1 APQVLNF
8 AGTAGET
15 QQFTVA
21 TLDDAIVEGTETFTV
36 SLTASNAAI
45 ADSDTATGT
54 ITDNDEHNISIG
66 NVGQAEGNTGF
77 TDFVFPVSID
87 GGNALSDITFDYE
100 TAQDATGTN
109 PATAG
114 DDYVSIADGSGT
126 IEAGTTSTTIT
137 VRVRGDT
144 EVEPSETFLVVLSN
158 IVGAAPGDIT
168 GVGTIGNDDQCNA
181 GANPVL
187 NADVPTDFCTEDT
200 LLPLSAYTDSTAPA
214 GTTLTWSINPDP
226 LITDGHL
233 SASQVQNPTPGT
245 YYAFFYDAVNLCAS
259 PSPLVITLVRNET
272 PSITQVTGAESCG
285 PASLVLSAAGE
296 TPGSASAPD
305 ILWYTEE
312 TGGTPIFSGT
322 SFTTSELQAT
332 SSFWVEATANGCTSS
347 PRVEVIATISPVVS
361 AGTATNASSCSD
373 PANGPTTLDLDDRLQ
388 GADPGTWEIV
398 QDPSGSL
405 TIDPGN
411 LLNFTGLAA
420 GTYIFRYTTNV
431 AEAPCTDE
439 SVEVSITVTNCDTD
453 TDGDGLLDGIEA
465 ALGTDPNNL
474 DTDGDGIDDGTEV
487 GPDPTNPL
495 DEDGDGI
502 IDALESTIEDAD
514 GDLVND
520 QQDPA
525 NNNPCVPNAD
535 SPTCV
540 DLAITKTADNLQVD
554 IGQEVAFTIT
564 VENLNSGGVTDIQIG
579 DLLETGFTYLSHTAS
594 VGDYDPETGLWEI
607 PELGPQATATLEVRV
622 TVLEGGV
629 YTNTAEL
636 LTSFPDD
643 RNAENNTS
651 TVVLQLSQTEGVDLV
666 LEKWGAFGS
675 GPGNVG
681 RFQRE
686 VIRPLAGNWVVFLVI
701 VRNESLEGP
710 VSNIRVEDLVTPAT
724 ATGFEYQFH
733 SFSPIAGNAYDPA
746 TGIWTIN
753 RLENGESA
761 ELRISVIVPEAGDFT
776 NAARILG
783 SSPSDG
789 NPGNNEDVLL
799 VDVNIPVEAE
809 PGFVFNQFS
818 PNGDGINDFLVV
830 RDIATFPTN
839 SIQIF
844 NRYGQLVFEASN
856 LTNDQVW
863 DGNFKG
869 ERAPEGTYY
878 YLLNLGPD
886 REVAKGWIQLIR

>member
-1 APQVLNF
+1 VETPVT
-8 AGTAGET
+8 AGTANNN
-15 QQFTVA
+15 TVA
-21 TLDDAIVEGTETFTV
+21 CTDDEFGTTSLDLDNSLDGEDAGGTWTLVSAPGGSTV
-36 SLTASNAAI
+36 
-45 ADSDTATGT
+45 T
-54 ITDNDEHNISIG
+54 I
-66 NVGQAEGNTGF
+66 
-77 TDFVFPVSID
+77 
-87 GGNALSDITFDYE
+87 
-100 TAQDATGTN
+100 TGTN
-109 PATAG
+109 TVEFSGQPVGDYTFRYTVTGTDPCLAGNTAP
-114 DDYVSIADGSGT
+114 T
-126 IEAGTTSTTIT
+126 RNE
-137 VRVRGDT
+137 
-144 EVEPSETFLVVLSN
+144 E
-158 IVGAAPGDIT
+158 
-168 GVGTIGNDDQCNA
+168 
-181 GANPVL
+181 
-187 NADVPTDFCTEDT
+187 VPTNFCTEDT
-200 LLPLSAYTDSTAPA
+200 LLSLDAYTDSTAPA
-214 GTTLTWSINPDP
+214 GTTLTWSTNSNP
-226 LITDGHL
+226 LEISGHL
-233 SASQVQNPTPGT
+233 PLSEVQNPTPGT
-245 YYAFFYDAVNLCAS
+245 YYAFFYDATNACAS
-259 PSPLVITLVRNET
+259 PTLVLTLVRNET
-272 PSITQVTGAESCG
+272 PTITQVTGAESCG
-285 PASLVLSAAGE
+285 PASLVLTAEGE

-305 ILWYTEE
+305 ILWYDVE
-312 TGGTPIFSGT
+312 TGGTPVFSGP
-322 SFTTSELQAT
+322 SYTTGELQAT
-332 SSFWVEATANGCTSS
+332 TSFWVEATANGCTSS

-411 LLNFTGLAA
+411 LLNFTGLAS

-431 AEAPCTDE
+431 AEPPCTDE

-465 ALGTDPNNL
+465 ALGTDPNNP
-474 DTDGDGIDDGTEV
+474 DSDGDGFEDGTEV
-487 GPDPTNPL
+487 GPDPANPL

-502 IDALESTIEDAD
+502 IDALESAIEDAD

-525 NNNPCVPNAD
+525 NTNPCIPNAD

-540 DLAITKTADNLQVD
+540 DLAVTKTADNLQVD

-564 VENLNSGGVTDIQIG
+564 LENLNSSGVTDIQIG
-579 DLLETGFTYLSHTAS
+579 DLLETGFSYLSHTAS
-594 VGDYDPETGLWEI
+594 VGNYDPETGIWEVA
-607 PELGPQATATLEVRV
+607 ELGPQATATLEVRV

-629 YTNTAEL
+629 YSNTAEL
-636 LTSFPDD
+636 LASFPDD
-643 RNAENNTS
+643 RNADNNTS
-651 TVVLQLSQTEGVDLV
+651 TVVLQIAQTEGVDLV

-681 RFQRE
+681 RFERD

-733 SFSPIAGNAYDPA
+733 TFSPIAGSTYDPA

-776 NAARILG
+776 NTARILG
-783 SSPSDG
+783 SSPGDG
-789 NPGNNEDVLL
+789 NPGNNEDVLIL
-799 VDVNIPVEAE
+799 DVNTPVEAE

-818 PNGDGINDFLVV
+818 PNGDGVNDFLVI
-830 RDIATFPTN
+830 RDIATFPAN

-844 NRYGQLVFEASN
+844 NRYGQSVFEARN
-856 LTNDQVW
+856 LTNDRVW
-863 DGNFKG
+863 DGTFNG

-878 YLLNLGPD
+878 YILDLGPD